1 MNREDLYTCDVIM
14 REPVWT

>member
-1 MNREDLYTCDVIM
+1 VRDLYTCDVIM